1 MIALG
6 DIWSDINSDPRV
18 INVRFNRRYLRMIG
32 NLVERRG
39 FHETKL
45 YLWDNLNRSDLEYQ
59 SSALLSILSR
69 LEREEEIRGDNTT
82 AGYILKELSVLKSLK

>member
-6 DIWSDINSDPRV
+6 DIWSDIKNDPRV
-18 INVRFNRRYLRMIG
+18 INVRFNQRYLKMIG

-45 YLWDNLNRSDLEYQ
+45 YLWDNLNRPDLEYQ

-82 AGYILKELSVLKSLK
+82 VGYILKELSVLKSLK

>member
-6 DIWSDINSDPRV
+6 DIWGDIKSDPRV
-18 INVRFNRRYLRMIG
+18 INVRFNQRYLRMIG

-69 LEREEEIRGDNTT
+69 LEREEEIREDNTT
-82 AGYILKELSVLKSLK
+82 VGYILKELSVLKSLK